1 MTVEKVQFGVQVS
14 SLDRLE
20 GRSSPMVVRTAKK
33 ELAVA
38 IDAATTDPDGSRVA
52 GVGQPSDLLRM
63 LRIADDKLS
72 IQDINGTTS

>member
-1 MTVEKVQFGVQVS
+1 MALEKVQFGVKIS

-20 GRSSPMVVRTAKK
+20 RRSAPMVVRTAKK

-38 IDAATTDPDGSRVA
+38 IDTATTDPDRSRVA
-52 GVGQPSDLLRM
+52 RVGHPSDLLRM